1 MSSTSASVCTR
12 NRDDVAPG
20 DDRFLITVP
29 PAPLGPSVLLA
40 EHWFTELRAKLK
52 P

>member
-1 MSSTSASVCTR
+1 MIK
-12 NRDDVAPG
+12 
-20 DDRFLITVP
+20 LP
-29 PAPLGPSVLLA
+29 PAPPVPPVVLA